1 MYSNLALFL
10 DISAKSKLEMQME
23 MSMPKGQMEKSMP
36 KAQMEKTIDYDP
48 LAFDI
53 SPTGKNSFYLTLPKA
68 T

>member
-1 MYSNLALFL
+1 
-10 DISAKSKLEMQME
+10 MQME

-53 SPTGKNSFYLTLPKA
+53 SITGKNSF
-68 T
+68 

>member
-10 DISAKSKLEMQME
+10 DISGKSTLKMQME

-48 LAFDI
+48 FAFDI
-53 SPTGKNSFYLTLPKA
+53 STTVKNSF
-68 T
+68 

>member
-1 MYSNLALFL
+1 
-10 DISAKSKLEMQME
+10 
-23 MSMPKGQMEKSMP
+23 MSTAMP